1 MKQKQLKRIFSIIRE
16 TGDRLI
22 VADSESDD
30 IFVIMNLDEYENL
43 TGAGSDDYKHYDFGA
58 EPRDSFD
65 SFGPADE
72 FLSEEEALE
81 KINDDVAEWR
91 AAEQKKEE
99 ERLAED
105 LAETAMDN
113 EPAAPSPKAA
123 QRLSP
128 MAHLSEVLSDEKYLK
143 REFDDSP
150 RVKAIDEEDL
160 SDVPAEAEQK
170 FYLEPVE

>member
-1 MKQKQLKRIFSIIRE
+1 ML
-16 TGDRLI
+16 G
-22 VADSESDD
+22 
-30 IFVIMNLDEYENL
+30 
-43 TGAGSDDYKHYDFGA
+43 
-58 EPRDSFD
+58 
-65 SFGPADE
+65 
-72 FLSEEEALE
+72 

-91 AAEQKKEE
+91 AAEQKKEG

-105 LAETAMDN
+105 LAETAEES
-113 EPAAPSPKAA
+113 EPAASVPAA
-123 QRLSP
+123 VNKFSP

-160 SDVPAEAEQK
+160 ADVPAEAEQK